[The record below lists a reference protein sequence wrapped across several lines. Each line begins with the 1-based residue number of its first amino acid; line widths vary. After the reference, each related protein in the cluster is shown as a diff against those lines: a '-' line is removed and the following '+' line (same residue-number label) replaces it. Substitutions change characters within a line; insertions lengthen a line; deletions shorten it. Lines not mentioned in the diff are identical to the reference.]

1 MITQGIVMAFLGSAI
16 AIGLACSGSGMG
28 VGIAGAA
35 AEGVLTEEP
44 EKFGL
49 MLFLSSIPGTQGIY
63 GLLVGFWVLMKTGIF
78 AGVPLPLTL
87 NQGWQIFFACIPVGV
102 VGFFSGW
109 YQGKTAAAAIGL
121 VARNPEEVGKA
132 TVMVAMV
139 ETYAVFSLL
148 ASLLL
153 FNGINL

>member
-1 MITQGIVMAFLGSAI
+1 MITQGIVIAFLGSAT
-16 AIGLACSGSGMG
+16 AIGLACSGSGIG

-35 AEGVLTEEP
+35 GIGVLTEEP

-49 MLFLSSIPGTQGIY
+49 VL
-63 GLLVGFWVLMKTGIF
+63 LMKTGIL
-78 AGVPLPLTL
+78 GGSPIPITL
-87 NQGWQIFFACIPVGV
+87 DQGMQIFFSCIPVGI

-121 VARNPEEVGKA
+121 AARNPEGIGKA
-132 TVMVAMV
+132 IVMVTMV

-153 FNGINL
+153 FNGITL

>member
-1 MITQGIVMAFLGSAI
+1 VSRDCFVII
-16 AIGLACSGSGMG
+16 
-28 VGIAGAA
+28 
-35 AEGVLTEEP
+35 
-44 EKFGL
+44 
-49 MLFLSSIPGTQGIY
+49 IPRNDRWDC
-63 GLLVGFWVLMKTGIF
+63 F
-78 AGVPLPLTL
+78 
-87 NQGWQIFFACIPVGV
+87 V

>member
-1 MITQGIVMAFLGSAI
+1 
-16 AIGLACSGSGMG
+16 MG

-49 MLFLSSIPGTQGIY
+49 MLFLSAIPGTQGIY
-63 GLLVGFWVLMKTGIF
+63 GLIVGFWVLMKTGIF
-78 AGVPLPLTL
+78 AGLPLPLTL

-121 VARNPEEVGKA
+121 VARNPQEIGKA

-148 ASLLL
+148 TSLLL
-153 FNGINL
+153 FNAIIL

>member
-1 MITQGIVMAFLGSAI
+1 MITQGIVIAFLGSAT

-28 VGIAGAA
+28 VGI
-35 AEGVLTEEP
+35 VEEP

-49 MLFLSSIPGTQGIY
+49 VLFLQAFPGTQGIY
-63 GLLVGFWVLMKTGIF
+63 GLLVGFWVLMKTGIL
-78 AGVPLPLTL
+78 GGSPIPLSLD
-87 NQGWQIFFACIPVGV
+87 QGCQIFFSCIPVGV

-121 VARNPEEVGKA
+121 IARNPGGVGKA
-132 TVMVAMV
+132 IVMVTMV

-153 FNGINL
+153 FNGISL